1 MLSMSLCLAGSKIMN
16 KIELVKHLNTL
27 RKNNKNVWVYW
38 NGIYNDKNVSYKAYK
53 TWVQYL
59 TIDGLKHSSLCDC
72 KPTQY
77 IEFLKEVL

>member
-1 MLSMSLCLAGSKIMN
+1 MTKT
-16 KIELVKHLNTL
+16 ELIKHLNTL
-27 RKNNKNVWVYW
+27 RKSNKNAWVYW
-38 NGIYNDKNVSYKAYK
+38 NGIYNGHTVSYKAYK

-77 IEFLKEVL
+77 IEFLQEVL

>member
-1 MLSMSLCLAGSKIMN
+1 MN
-16 KIELVKHLNTL
+16 KVELIKHLNTL
-27 RKNNKNVWVYW
+27 RKQNKNAWVYW
-38 NGIYNDKNVSYKAYK
+38 NGIYNGQTVSYKAYK

-77 IEFLKEVL
+77 LEFLQEVL

>member
-1 MLSMSLCLAGSKIMN
+1 MN